1 MQNILF
7 NFLSKNPKF
16 NQILANIS
24 KKNVNLINGL
34 NLTAKQILIQKL
46 FLDTKRPIV
55 GCFSSTPRMLN
66 VYESINSI
74 NPDIKVEF
82 LKTEEQSPY
91 EMLYSDVSAWGE
103 NINILQNFENK
114 KIDILLINY
123 KNLAQILPEK
133 SFFNENQIKIL
144 KKQEIDPTQLSKN
157 LLSLGYKKTSMVTDK
172 GEFSQ
177 RGDIIDIYPS
187 NDEPLRMEFW
197 GDEIESLRYFSPDS
211 QRTTRYIQEATIL
224 PAHKIILTPK
234 NCQELQKN
242 LDNLFQ
248 KSQKTLD
255 TEAFEVLEKNYQDI
269 SLNLDNESYFEG
281 CEYFVPYIQK
291 DFGHI
296 SQYFPQDSIIILD
309 ESSEIFNQI
318 DKQDIK
324 YLEQYNNKIKN
335 GLNFPLNK
343 LLHLNKSSAKSKL
356 KGFQNLYLDNFISD
370 DVLFT
375 DTIESTAISKFSG
388 NVEDITNYIE
398 TKRKKGYL
406 IIICTRYQDRIKEI
420 LASKTLPNVTIEN
433 FVNTNDIL
441 ICKDFFQEGF
451 ESENLKLCILTDTE
465 LFNRKAKKAI
475 ITKKQPTKEKEDY
488 IESIND
494 IKTGEYVV
502 HLHHGIGI
510 YTGLTK
516 QEIDGQIKDYLT
528 IEYAKGDKLH
538 IPAEQINFLSRYR
551 GSHQTKP
558 ILSRMG
564 GADWEKT
571 KEKVKKA
578 TKEIAIELLQLYAK
592 RKTATGTVYSAD
604 TPWQIEMEDA
614 FSYTETPDQLSA
626 INDTKADM
634 ESEKIMDRLIC
645 GDVGFG
651 KTEVAIRAIFK
662 AITQGK
668 QVAVLAPTTI
678 LAQQH
683 YNTIKERFS
692 PYPIK
697 IDLMCRFKSK
707 KLQQQTVKDLITGEC
722 DLVIGTHRLLQKD
735 IEFKNLGMLVI
746 DEEQRF
752 GVKHKEK
759 LKELKT
765 NIDVLTLSATPIP
778 RTLYMSLSGVRDMSL
793 IKTPPVNRAPIKTFV
808 GEYNLNYVKSAIN
821 YEIEREGQVYFLYNQ
836 VQSIYEFRHEL
847 QKELPNIRIGVAHGQ
862 MPEKELEEAI
872 YNFSEHE
879 YDVLLC
885 TTIIESGLDI
895 PNANTIIVYDA
906 DRFGLAQLYQ
916 IRGRV
921 GRSERQAYAYCFYR
935 KGKLLSTDAKNRL
948 LAIKDFTTLGSGYQ
962 IAMRDLEIRGI
973 GHILG
978 HKQHGHMITV
988 GFDTYCT
995 LLEEAVKEVQG
1006 NPVKKKIPTIVD
1018 INITAYIDE
1027 DWVKDK
1033 EQKMIE
1039 YKRLSDVKSL
1049 RELELIS
1056 LEWKD
1061 RFGKIPQETENL
1073 INLIKIRLLATEV
1086 GIESIRQMP
1095 DGIRIATP
1103 YTQAEWGFITKSL
1116 PKEILKKF
1124 RYNKAP
1130 ATVSGITSY
1139 IFFNSSYLSSQEVFN
1154 ILETLFYYIEKLQK
1168 NIVNN

>member
-1 MQNILF
+1 MQKILF
-7 NFLSKNPKF
+7 NFLSKNAKF
-16 NQILANIS
+16 NQILANIH
-24 KKNVNLINGL
+24 KKNVTLINGL
-34 NLTAKQILIQKL
+34 NLTAKQILIQKISQEQ
-46 FLDTKRPIV
+46 KRPIIA
-55 GCFSSTPRMLN
+55 CFSSTPRMIS
-66 VYESINSI
+66 VYEGLKSLDN
-74 NPDIKVEF
+74 NIKVEF
-82 LKTEEQSPY
+82 LRIEEQSPY

-103 NINILQNFENK
+103 NINILNNFEDK

-123 KNLAQILPEK
+123 KNLMQIMPNK
-133 SFFNENQIKIL
+133 AFFQKNSIKIE
-144 KKQEIDPTQLSKN
+144 KKQEIDPMN
-157 LLSLGYKKTSMVTDK
+157 LAKKLIKLGYKRVSMVTDK

-197 GDEIESLRYFSPDS
+197 GDEVESLRYFSPET
-211 QRTTRYIQEATIL
+211 QRMTRYIQEAQIF
-224 PAHKIILTPK
+224 PAYKIILNSKDYVELK
-234 NCQELQKN
+234 NT
-242 LDNLFQ
+242 LDNLLE
-248 KSQKTLD
+248 KSQKTLSG
-255 TEAFEVLEKNYQDI
+255 EAFEVLEKNYLDI
-269 SLNLDNESYFEG
+269 ILNLENENYFEG
-281 CEYFVPYIQK
+281 SEYFLPYIEP

-296 SQYFPQDSIIILD
+296 SNYFPDNSLILFD
-309 ESSEIFNQI
+309 ESSEVFNQI
-318 DKQDIK
+318 ENQDIK
-324 YLEQYNNKIKN
+324 YLEQYNNKIQN

-343 LLHLNKSSAKSKL
+343 LLHLNKASIKNKL
-356 KGFQNLYLDNFISD
+356 INYQNLYLDNFISD
-370 DVLFT
+370 DFLLT
-375 DTIESTAISKFSG
+375 DIIESVALPKFSG
-388 NVEDITNYIE
+388 DVENICTYIE
-398 TKRKKGYL
+398 NIRKKGYF
-406 IIICTRYQDRIKEI
+406 IIICTKYQDRIKEI
-420 LASKTLPNVTIEN
+420 LSSKELPTTTVQEFSNPS
-433 FVNTNDIL
+433 DIL
-441 ICKDFFQEGF
+441 ISEDIFQEGF
-451 ESENLKLCILTDTE
+451 ESEELKICILTDTE

-475 ITKKQPTKEKEDY
+475 ISKKQPTKEKEDY

-551 GSHQTKP
+551 GSNQTKP

-578 TKEIAIELLQLYAK
+578 TKEVAIELLQLYAK
-592 RKTATGTVYSAD
+592 RKASKGTVYDAD

-614 FSYTETPDQLSA
+614 FAYTETPDQLNA
-626 INDTKADM
+626 INETKNDM

-662 AITQGK
+662 AVTQGK
-668 QVAVLAPTTI
+668 QVAILAPTTI

-707 KLQQQTVKDLITGEC
+707 KEQQQTVKDLITGDC

-735 IEFKNLGMLVI
+735 VEFKNLGMIVV

-752 GVKHKEK
+752 GVGHKEK
-759 LKELKT
+759 LKELKS
-765 NIDVLTLSATPIP
+765 NVDVLTLSATPIP

-808 GEYNLNYVKSAIN
+808 GEYNPNYIKSAIN
-821 YEIEREGQVYFLYNQ
+821 YEIEREGQVYFLYNK
-836 VQSIYEFRHEL
+836 VQSIYEFKNEL
-847 QKELPNIRIGVAHGQ
+847 QKELPNVRIGVAHGQ

-872 YNFSEHE
+872 YKFSEHE

-906 DRFGLAQLYQ
+906 DKFGLAQLYQ

-921 GRSERQAYAYCFYR
+921 GRSERQAYAYCFY
-935 KGKLLSTDAKNRL
+935 KQGKLLSTEAKNRL

-988 GFDTYCT
+988 GFDTYCA

-1006 NPVKKKIPTIVD
+1006 TPIEKKTPTIVD

-1027 DWVKDK
+1027 NWVKDK
-1033 EQKMIE
+1033 DQKMVE
-1039 YKRLSDVKSL
+1039 YKRLADVKSL
-1049 RELELIS
+1049 RELELIT
-1056 LEWKD
+1056 LEWED
-1061 RFGKIPQETENL
+1061 RFGKIPKESQNL
-1073 INLIKIRLLATEV
+1073 INLIKIRLLATEI

-1103 YTQAEWGFITKSL
+1103 YTQGEWGFITKSL
-1116 PKEILKKF
+1116 PKEILRKL

-1130 ATVSGITSY
+1130 ATVSGVESY
-1139 IFFNSSYLSSQEVFN
+1139 ILFNSSYLSSEEVFN
-1154 ILETLFYYIEKLQK
+1154 ILENLFYYIEKLQK
-1168 NIVNN
+1168 NIINN